1 MKHLIESLY
10 LRSSRS
16 NACRVKI
23 EGPSRELLGGTKDR
37 FFTKSKLKKNELVAS
52 AVPHQCLVHHYP
64 HPLHSPSSLMPTFPS
79 HTMQLA
85 PCTPLK
91 HLPILRIQ
99 LVGFQLLPPWQ
110 AQGINTLICTH
121 HLQVSRRTQQVLLSQ
136 QLVMPSNRSIFML
149 HKQPQLPSPK
159 NFTYLELLSR
169 NPPT

>member
-1 MKHLIESLY
+1 MNQQLRLSLKSTFEVEV
-10 LRSSRS
+10 R
-16 NACRVKI
+16 
-23 EGPSRELLGGTKDR
+23 GPFKGATGRNKRQIFHKKQTE
-37 FFTKSKLKKNELVAS
+37 KNELVAS

-136 QLVMPSNRSIFML
+136 QLVMPSNRSIFMS
-149 HKQPQLPSPK
+149 HK
-159 NFTYLELLSR
+159 R
-169 NPPT
+169 